1 MTKKFSGT
9 YKALF
14 ALLLVLAYLGYRIYD
29 ARSYATMLRE
39 TTLNAIAPP
48 VSILSLQP
56 VQATESITLP
66 GTIVR
71 C

>member
-1 MTKKFSGT
+1 MQILNKKRM
-9 YKALF
+9 AMV
-14 ALLLVLAYLGYRIYD
+14 AIVLVLLYLGYRIHD
-29 ARSYATMLRE
+29 ARSYAAMLRE